1 MKSLTKKPSVE
12 WRTMFKRLAAM
23 ALVAVAPLATSV
35 LAQQATDSAAA
46 NYPNRPIKLIVPFAA
61 GGPTDLIARIMAN
74 AMEKDLK
81 QVIVVE
87 NKPGG
92 GSNIGT
98 EIVARAK
105 PDGYTLLLGTIANT
119 TNMSIYQNLNYDTE
133 RDFVHITQFM
143 SSPSVL
149 VVNPSLPIKNLKEL
163 IAYAKAN
170 PGKLSYATS
179 GAGGSTHFA
188 AEMLRLRTGIDILH
202 VPYKGAAP
210 ALNDVLGGNVAMGFM
225 TTAGALPSIAA
236 GRLRPIAVAG
246 ANRLPQL
253 PDVPTMAEAGVP
265 DFEVSSWNGL
275 FAPAGTPPAIVAKL
289 SAAAQKALTLPEV
302 QKQFELHAAQV
313 AGGTPEQFK
322 QYVKSEI
329 EKWRRV
335 ANAAN
340 IKVN

>member
-1 MKSLTKKPSVE
+1 MTQIFKNTSMQMIA
-12 WRTMFKRLAAM
+12 MFKRFAAAALLMATAVPLAAH
-23 ALVAVAPLATSV
+23 
-35 LAQQATDSAAA
+35 AQQATNS
-46 NYPNRPIKLIVPFAA
+46 YPDRPIKLIVPFAA
-61 GGPTDLIARIMAN
+61 GGPTDLVARIMAN

-81 QVIVVE
+81 QVIIVE

-119 TNMSIYQNLNYDTE
+119 TNMSIYNNLNYDTE

-210 ALNDVLGGNVAMGFM
+210 ALNDVLGGNVSMGFM

-246 ANRLPQL
+246 LTRLPQL
-253 PDVPTMAEAGVP
+253 PDVPTMAEAGIP

-275 FAPAGTPPAIVAKL
+275 FAPAGTPPAIIAKL
-289 SAAAQKALTLPEV
+289 SAAAQKALALPDV
-302 QKQFELHAAQV
+302 QKQFEQHAAQV
-313 AGGTPEQFK
+313 VGGSPEQFK
-322 QYVKSEI
+322 QYVKAEI

-335 ANAAN
+335 AAAAN
-340 IKVN
+340 IKIN